1 MLSHLFLAALI
12 ASFIHAVPF
21 KTDRKCIPVQHEMA
35 VLGKVAQDNKGQ
47 AQVAELAGMFAADYK
62 AKKEAFIESVF
73 YEGKFVGNYTYLRT
87 AVSISFIIYAERL
100 FFKEKFRR
108 LFVDQC

>member
-12 ASFIHAVPF
+12 ASFISAVPF

-47 AQVAELAGMFAADYK
+47 AQVSEFIGRFAADYK
-62 AKKEAFIESVF
+62 AKKEVIIESVF
-73 YEGKFVGNYTYLRT
+73 SEGKFVGNYTYLRT
-87 AVSISFIIYAERL
+87 SVSIPEYLKFHIYYILWRCPFI
-100 FFKEKFRR
+100 
-108 LFVDQC
+108 DQC